1 MNYRIFPPEDA
12 MPQGNIILPSSK
24 SISNRALMLDALAG
38 GGGILSRIADC
49 DDTLAMRGALES
61 TSDIINIGAAG
72 TAMRFL
78 TAYFASKEGR
88 EVVLDGSER
97 MRRRPIG
104 VLVDALRECGA
115 DIEYVGE
122 EGYPPLKINGR
133 RLSGGSLAL
142 KASVSSQYVSAL
154 LMVAPLMASGLDIT
168 LEGDVVSW
176 PYIKMTLGLMAQWG
190 VECDVERCSIK
201 VPSGRYRAT
210 DFSVESDWSAA
221 SYWFET
227 EALSSSEISLTGLS
241 QDSLQGDSR
250 LMELYKNF
258 GVEAEWGDD
267 GELMLNPTPDLNPRV
282 NLDLGEQPDL
292 AQTIVVTC
300 CMLGLPFHISGLS
313 TLRIKET
320 DRLAALQNEMRKV
333 SFDIDIVGDSA
344 LEWDG
349 RSRWPIPG
357 DEPVIIDTYDDHRM
371 AMAFAPVGLY
381 IPGIII
387 RNAEVVTK
395 SYPGFW
401 NDMRSL
407 GFELEEVEL

>member
-1 MNYRIFPPEDA
+1 
-12 MPQGNIILPSSK
+12 
-24 SISNRALMLDALAG
+24 MLDALAG
-38 GGGILSRIADC
+38 GGGLLSGIAVC
-49 DDTLAMRGALES
+49 DDTKAMGDALES
-61 TSDIINIGAAG
+61 TCEMINIGAAG

-88 EVVLDGSER
+88 TVMLDGSER

-115 DIEYVGE
+115 DIEYAGE
-122 EGYPPLKINGR
+122 EGYPPLRINGR
-133 RLSGGSLAL
+133 CLTGGSLTL

-154 LMVAPLMASGLDIT
+154 LMVAPMMTSGLEIT

-176 PYIKMTLGLMAQWG
+176 PYIKMTLGLMSQWG
-190 VECDVERCSIK
+190 IECDTEGTRIK
-201 VPSGRYRAT
+201 VPSGHYRPI
-210 DFSVESDWSAA
+210 DFSVEADWSAA

-241 QDSLQGDSR
+241 SDSLQGDSR
-250 LMELYKNF
+250 LMELFKNF

-267 GELMLNPTPDLNPRV
+267 GELILNPTPDLNPRV

-292 AQTIVVTC
+292 AQTVVVTC
-300 CMLGLPFHISGLS
+300 CMLGLPFRVSGLS

-333 SFDIDIVGDSA
+333 SFDIDIVDDSV

-349 RSRWPIPG
+349 RSRWPISG
-357 DEPVIIDTYDDHRM
+357 DEPVVIDTYDDHRM

-395 SYPGFW
+395 SYPEFW

>member
-1 MNYRIFPPEDA
+1 
-12 MPQGNIILPSSK
+12 
-24 SISNRALMLDALAG
+24 MLDALAG
-38 GGGILSRIADC
+38 GGGLLSRVAEC
-49 DDTLAMRGALES
+49 DDTKAMSDALES
-61 TSDIINIGAAG
+61 TSEMINIGAAG

-88 EVVLDGSER
+88 TVMLDGSER

-115 DIEYVGE
+115 DIEYAGE
-122 EGYPPLKINGR
+122 EGYPPLRISGR
-133 RLSGGSLAL
+133 RLTGGRLTL

-154 LMVAPLMASGLDIT
+154 LMVAPMMTSGLEIT

-176 PYIKMTLGLMAQWG
+176 PYIKMTLGLMGQWG
-190 VECDVERCSIK
+190 VECDADGNRIK
-201 VPSGRYRAT
+201 VPSGHYRSI
-210 DFSVESDWSAA
+210 DFSVEADWSAA

-241 QDSLQGDSR
+241 SDSLQGDSR
-250 LMELYKNF
+250 LMELFKNF
-258 GVEAEWGDD
+258 GVEAGWGDD
-267 GELMLNPTPDLNPRV
+267 GELILNPTPDLNPRV

-292 AQTIVVTC
+292 AQTVVVTC

-333 SFDIDIVGDSA
+333 SFDIDIVDDSA

-349 RSRWPIPG
+349 RSRWPISG
-357 DEPVIIDTYDDHRM
+357 DEPVVIDTYDDHRM

-387 RNAEVVTK
+387 KDAEVVTK
-395 SYPGFW
+395 SYPEFW

-407 GFELEEVEL
+407 GFGLEEVEL